1 MNNETLYSLLINS
14 MIALTEDQTR
24 GDFKHIF
31 TNPTTCTAHDA
42 ATLLIRFQKN
52 GVTITKAIGDLI
64 GHYETEG
71 RFTRPVCPMVVGILK
86 AFKAPFTLT
95 ING

>member
-1 MNNETLYSLLINS
+1 MNNETLYTILINS
-14 MIALTEDQTR
+14 LIALTEDQTR
-24 GDFKHIF
+24 GDFGYF
-31 TNPTTCTAHDA
+31 TNPTTRTAQPA
-42 ATLLIRFQKN
+42 AVALIRSEKN

-64 GHYETEG
+64 GHFENEG
-71 RFTRPVCPMVVGILK
+71 RFVRPVCPMVVGILK